1 MIAPALSALLKRLEE
16 RDLLDSTLVVCGGEF
31 GRTPTINPAE
41 GRDHWPHGFSVLLA
55 GCGIRRG
62 AVHGETAGK
71 PTLDP
76 DKPMADIVDPVTVGD
91 LHATIL
97 TALDVD
103 FEEELETPIGR
114 PMKRSEGKPIKA
126 ILDS

>member
-1 MIAPALSALLKRLEE
+1 M
-16 RDLLDSTLVVCGGEF
+16 VY
-31 GRTPTINPAE
+31 
-41 GRDHWPHGFSVLLA
+41 
-55 GCGIRRG
+55 
-62 AVHGETAGK
+62 GETAGK
-71 PTLDP
+71 PSLDP

-103 FEEELETPIGR
+103 FEEELDTPIGR